1 MDGIT
6 VKQLCCTRKR
16 VKYIHVAGAAFFIT
30 HTYIGKQMFKTLI
43 ERYKQYKNYRETY
56 NALQDLND
64 RELKDIGVTRNM
76 IRRVAS
82 ERADTNENLEGWV

>member
-16 VKYIHVAGAAFFIT
+16 VKYIHVAGAAFLQHI
-30 HTYIGKQMFKTLI
+30 HIGKQMFKTLI